1 MLSPRQLVS
10 RREAKTSR
18 EGIEAVTDGPA
29 CVAIAQ
35 PDPLSDDLGLASNA
49 FDMVSIE
56 K

>member
-1 MLSPRQLVS
+1 MTPRQVVS

-18 EGIEAVTDGPA
+18 DGIEVVTDGPA

-35 PDPLSDDLGLASNA
+35 PDLLSDNLGLASNA
-49 FDMVSIE
+49 LDMVSIE